1 LLVHKHIFHRKIQ
14 KYRLKSVQNLTVI
27 YYACIINFLYLH
39 TFITLMKERTIDY
52 TLRNTWQG
60 IVKMYNE
67 EAKKMDSTMA
77 TGFTLL
83 SIDPKTGTPSTS
95 LGPKMGLESTSISRI
110 LNNLEKKAL
119 IERKAHPLDGRSV
132 LIHLTPEGIKMRD
145 LSKSFVLDF
154 HDKVMEKTSK
164 IQLKHFFEV
173 VDIINQITSER
184 S

>member
-1 LLVHKHIFHRKIQ
+1 
-14 KYRLKSVQNLTVI
+14 
-27 YYACIINFLYLH
+27 
-39 TFITLMKERTIDY
+39 
-52 TLRNTWQG
+52 
-60 IVKMYNE
+60 
-67 EAKKMDSTMA
+67 MDSTMA
-77 TGFTLL
+77 MGFTLL
-83 SIDPKTGTPSTS
+83 SIDPKTGTPSTA

-119 IERKAHPLDGRSV
+119 IVRKAHPLDGRSV

-154 HDKVMEKTSK
+154 HDKVMDKTSK